1 MLAMNCG
8 DGTWRRVTHIDTFRF
23 RESLEVH
30 TDAGLL
36 GLGES
41 YFGARLVEAYVDEV
55 AHHCLLRKHTLHIGE
70 HAKDLNGYLG
80 YSSSGTQTRDDS
92 AIDIALRD
100 HFGKITD
107 QPVYRLLVASCRQ
120 KIRTYNSCAGYRY
133 ARTPPRV
140 TVDDG
145 ETPMPRRGWP

>member
-1 MLAMNCG
+1 
-8 DGTWRRVTHIDTFRF
+8 
-23 RESLEVH
+23 
-30 TDAGLL
+30 
-36 GLGES
+36 
-41 YFGARLVEAYVDEV
+41 LVEAYVDEV
-55 AHHCLLRKHTLHIGE
+55 AHHCLLSKHTLHIGE

-140 TVDDG
+140 TVGDG